1 MHAVRTRS
9 TDVRTLRTPA
19 PRSHKWQNGAVL
31 VIGGSHRYH
40 GALMLAAQTASAF
53 VDMVHIASPE
63 DYGYL
68 LPKLRKQSMTFI
80 PVFRK
85 ELGTYIGHVDAVLMG
100 PGLEVN
106 PANRKLVNQLLQ
118 KFPEKRFVLDAGA
131 FRMANLKY
139 VGLHCICTP
148 NAREF
153 TDVFD
158 RQLTAANVR
167 RVAKTYQTNILAKS
181 AVSYIATPTTFAENH
196 AGHPGLTK
204 GGTGDILAALVTSF
218 YTKNDAFLSMK
229 AASFLLGTTAEQLA
243 KRRSYAY
250 SAEDLLKAVPEVFGH
265 FR

>member
-1 MHAVRTRS
+1 
-9 TDVRTLRTPA
+9 
-19 PRSHKWQNGAVL
+19 
-31 VIGGSHRYH
+31 
-40 GALMLAAQTASAF
+40 MLAAQTASAF

-118 KFPEKRFVLDAGA
+118 KFPEKRFILDAGA
-131 FRMANLKY
+131 FRMANLKHI
-139 VGLHCICTP
+139 GPHCICTP

-158 RQLTAANVR
+158 LQLTAANVR

-181 AVSYIATPTTFAENH
+181 AVSYIATPKTFAENH

-229 AASFLLGTTAEQLA
+229 AASFLLGTTAERLA

-250 SAEDLLKAVPEVFGH
+250 SAEDLLKAVPEVFGQ